1 MSTEQ
6 HAAWSRVLR
15 NAGPDEVRD
24 PRATVRAVAQVV
36 RRARGGGRLDDLVRG
51 PMTVNSGLWVLSRLC
66 RDGAARVDPDG
77 TVRPTTGT
85 PTARDDGAPG
95 LVDLTLADGLVDWDV
110 LAEVLTRRT
119 YAPDPELHQS
129 FDTFASL
136 RRRLAVMDYYDDLD
150 GRTVLQLGDDEM
162 FGVAIGLVD
171 GVRHVHVADTDERV
185 LRSIGDEADRLA
197 LALTTHV
204 VDVRRDRPEL
214 PGVDTFFVSG
224 LKDPGGLFLFVAT
237 AVSTVSGAGAV
248 GYVSFDLDV
257 YRAGGGSGQGGERAQ
272 REVLRMF
279 DRLDCTVTALLPG
292 DDGLLED
299 SVLADLGE
307 ATLGA
312 ARHAASPTELG
323 AQLRR
328 LLARWPAGADL
339 LLYQPGFPHAQLRP
353 ISLARVETGPASRR
367 LASRYLGFL
376 QSAVPTAGGGR
387 EPVSG
392 SREAAP
398 RSR

>member
-1 MSTEQ
+1 M
-6 HAAWSRVLR
+6 
-15 NAGPDEVRD
+15 
-24 PRATVRAVAQVV
+24 AQVV
-36 RRARGGGRLDDLVRG
+36 QRAWGGGRLDDIVRG
-51 PMTVNSGLWVLSRLC
+51 SMTVNSGLWVLSRLC
-66 RDGAARVDPDG
+66 RDGAARVDFDG
-77 TVRPTTGT
+77 TVRRTAGSPA
-85 PTARDDGAPG
+85 ARDDGAPG

-110 LAEVLTRRT
+110 LAEVLARRT

-162 FGVAIGLVD
+162 FGVAIGLAD

-197 LALTTHV
+197 LGLTTHV

-214 PGVDTFFVSG
+214 PDVDTFFVSG

-257 YRAGGGSGQGGERAQ
+257 YRAGGGSGQGEEPAQ

-307 ATLGA
+307 AARGA
-312 ARHAASPTELG
+312 ARHDASPTELG
-323 AQLRR
+323 AQLRTLIAQR
-328 LLARWPAGADL
+328 PAGADL

-353 ISLARVETGPASRR
+353 ISLARIETGPASRR

-376 QSAVPTAGGGR
+376 QSAVPAAGGGR
-387 EPVSG
+387 KPSVTT
-392 SREAAP
+392 
-398 RSR
+398 

>member
-1 MSTEQ
+1 MSAEQ

-15 NAGPDEVRD
+15 NAGPDEVCD

-36 RRARGGGRLDDLVRG
+36 RRAWSGGRLDDIVRG

-66 RDGAARVDPDG
+66 RDGVTRVDPDG
-77 TVRPTTGT
+77 TVQRTAGSPA
-85 PTARDDGAPG
+85 ARDDGAPG

-110 LAEVLTRRT
+110 LAEVLARRT

-136 RRRLAVMDYYDDLD
+136 RRRLAVMDYYDDLV

-162 FGVAIGLVD
+162 FGVAIGLAD

-197 LALTTHV
+197 LGLTTHV

-257 YRAGGGSGQGGERAQ
+257 YRAGSGSGQAEEPAQ

-307 ATLGA
+307 ATRGA
-312 ARHAASPTELG
+312 ARHDASPTELG
-323 AQLRR
+323 AQLRGLIAQR
-328 LLARWPAGADL
+328 SAGADL

-353 ISLARVETGPASRR
+353 ISLARIETGPASRR
-367 LASRYLGFL
+367 LANRYLGFL
-376 QSAVPTAGGGR
+376 QSAVPAAGGG
-387 EPVSG
+387 
-392 SREAAP
+392 
-398 RSR
+398 